1 MRVISILLLSSL
13 MYSCT
18 SLDENLYV
26 ADSSYFLYE
35 SEALISSHSSD
46 NVDGKLRIRNHID
59 NVKFIEIY
67 EHVMSKSSDVRI
79 KKLEADIKELNNNSN
94 SFASFPT
101 LSVGVST
108 SISKKDS
115 INSYYGALST
125 GTSLNSI
132 VSKLSETSKSDI
144 LSKMKAVN
152 LSIVST
158 HVFSDLS
165 KIVYEIEEID
175 KTSVILGEIITLQRK
190 KAEIIE
196 FLFQKGKVA
205 ESKWLD
211 SIHDLNLTEYELD
224 KKNQRRKQILYKLK
238 MDSGLELKGDDYSF
252 YISESSPLLSE
263 FSFYHIANRND
274 VKLKEFEMAFS
285 YTDARNANLLFIP
298 EISIS
303 IGTDLLEVIQDI
315 TMSSFL
321 NSISVAFPLDFSDK
335 INMKESRI
343 KTYRKSVYEYKKS
356 IYEGVLKL
364 SKAYFEYSEAKSKYL
379 YSMEQMKVRE
389 TESQK
394 IALKYQFGSVSYLDF
409 LDFSIDTL
417 RKENINHEDK
427 RALNNKRAD
436 LVVEAGYEF

>member
-1 MRVISILLLSSL
+1 M
-13 MYSCT
+13 
-18 SLDENLYV
+18 
-26 ADSSYFLYE
+26 ADSSSFSYE
-35 SEALISSHSSD
+35 SEALIPSHSSD
-46 NVDGKLRIRNHID
+46 NIDESLRIRNYID

-67 EHVMSKSSDVRI
+67 ELVMSNSSDVRI
-79 KKLEADIKELNNNSN
+79 KELEADIKELNNNSN
-94 SFASFPT
+94 SFATFPT
-101 LSVGVST
+101 LGVGVST

-115 INSYYGALST
+115 INSYYGSLST

-132 VSKLSETSKSDI
+132 ISKLSETSKSDI

-152 LSIVST
+152 LSIVSS
-158 HVFSDLS
+158 HVFSDIS

-175 KTSVILGEIITLQRK
+175 KTSAILGEIITLQRE

-196 FLFQKGKVA
+196 LLFHKGKVS

-211 SIHDLNLTEYELD
+211 SIHDLNLTEDELD

-252 YISESSPLLSE
+252 NISESSPLLSG
-263 FSFYHIANRND
+263 FSFYHITKSND
-274 VKLKEFEMAFS
+274 VKLKEFEMALS
-285 YTDARNANLLFIP
+285 YADARNANLLFIP
-298 EISIS
+298 EVSIS

-364 SKAYFEYSEAKSKYL
+364 SKAYFDYNEARSKYL
-379 YSMEQMKVRE
+379 YSMEQIKVRE
-389 TESQK
+389 AELKK
-394 IALKYQFGSVSYLDF
+394 IALKYQLGSVSYLDF

-417 RKENINHEDK
+417 RKENVTYEDK
-427 RALNNKRAD
+427 RALNNKRVD
-436 LVVEAGYEF
+436 LVVEAGYAF